1 MGFLGVVIGGGGEGA
16 AVAAELAETGGA
28 PALQGDAPAAAP
40 PPRLVECFI
49 RRFSAATRP
58 WIKMHADVAGVTVNV
73 LCLTRTLKR

>member
-1 MGFLGVVIGGGGEGA
+1 MRALVLSGRCGA
-16 AVAAELAETGGA
+16 WRVGPRSAAELREAATHYER
-28 PALQGDAPAAAP
+28 AAA
-40 PPRLVECFI
+40 LLHSALAVKAVI